1 MNKLI
6 PFFLLILTLNKTSL
20 CAPIFPPEDRDLA
33 TILKANNAQGTIVI
47 ASLNNDIIFIHN
59 TDRANERLSP
69 ASTFKIP
76 NSLIALEEGILANQ
90 YQKIQWDGKKRFLD
104 AWNKHQDLKSAF
116 RYSCVW
122 FYQELAKQIGRD
134 KYLNYLKKFNYGNQ
148 LLGDDIT
155 TFWLGDEG
163 DLKISPLE
171 QIEFLQKIYQQKLP
185 VSKETFS
192 ILQDIMLEE
201 SNEHYNLYSKSG
213 AATKDWKGHGWYV
226 GY

>member
-76 NSLIALEEGILANQ
+76 NSLIALE
-90 YQKIQWDGKKRFLD
+90 
-104 AWNKHQDLKSAF
+104 
-116 RYSCVW
+116 
-122 FYQELAKQIGRD
+122 
-134 KYLNYLKKFNYGNQ
+134 
-148 LLGDDIT
+148 
-155 TFWLGDEG
+155 
-163 DLKISPLE
+163 
-171 QIEFLQKIYQQKLP
+171 
-185 VSKETFS
+185 
-192 ILQDIMLEE
+192 
-201 SNEHYNLYSKSG
+201 
-213 AATKDWKGHGWYV
+213 
-226 GY
+226 